1 MLSLLCIRRSA
12 LHCSVVSHNTCVS
25 LVPYVCVQTP
35 FKTYMKLVGQ
45 QYSGREVIGRNIW
58 LFRFDKETTTAAGI
72 AAGAGVW
79 VEAQVVGYNEKSG
92 EHEVRQQYVIYD

>member
-1 MLSLLCIRRSA
+1 MSLQFIRRSA
-12 LHCSVVSHNTCVS
+12 LHCCVASHNICVS
-25 LVPYVCVQTP
+25 PVPQYACVQTP

-58 LFRFDKETTTAAGI
+58 LFRFDKETTAAAGV
-72 AAGAGVW
+72 AAGAGLW

-92 EHEVRQQYVIYD
+92 EHEVREQYMIYD